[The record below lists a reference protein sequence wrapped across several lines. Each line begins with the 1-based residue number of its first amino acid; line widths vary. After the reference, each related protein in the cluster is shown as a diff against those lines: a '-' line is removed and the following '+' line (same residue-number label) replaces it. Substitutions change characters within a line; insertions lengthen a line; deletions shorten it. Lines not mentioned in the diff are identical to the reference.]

1 MTGSKRRRQS
11 EIKWVRIGDMKVS
24 PKAQREFRPNHAAD
38 LAGRFNLDA
47 IGYPVVDHRDG
58 AYWIVD
64 GQHRVAA
71 LKMVGFTADDQ
82 IECEVFEGLTEA
94 QEADVFLHRD
104 ARKKVGTF
112 DGFRIAVIAGRD
124 DETQIERIVERAG
137 FKISRDATDGCIGAV
152 SALRYVHGLSPAT
165 LGRTLEILGE
175 AFRGD
180 RDSFGANVL
189 KGAGLVA
196 QRYNGE
202 ITEQHVERLR
212 EVGTTKLRRR
222 AEQLKLKTGHTMA
235 NCTAGAIVDAMNGG
249 RGGEKLESWWQ

>member
-1 MTGSKRRRQS
+1 MTGTKRHRAS

-82 IECEVFEGLTEA
+82 IECEVFEGLTES

-104 ARKKVGTF
+104 SRKKVGTF
-112 DGFRIAVIAGRD
+112 DGFRIAVVAGRG
-124 DETQIERIVERAG
+124 DEVQIKRIVERAG
-137 FKISRDATDGCIGAV
+137 LKISLDGADGCIGAV
-152 SALRYVHGLSPAT
+152 GALRYVHGLSPAA
-165 LGRTLEILGE
+165 LGRTLEILTD
-175 AFRGD
+175 AFGGDHGSFAANILRGT
-180 RDSFGANVL
+180 
-189 KGAGLVA
+189 GLVA

-202 ITEQHVERLR
+202 ITEDHVERLG
-212 EVGTTKLRRR
+212 ELGVTKLRRR

-235 NCTAGAIVDAMNGG
+235 NCTAGAIVDAMNAG
-249 RGGEKLESWWQ
+249 RGGAKLESWWQ